1 MNKYFKIISN
11 VIFII
16 IVVILLGYFTLR
28 LMNKVEIYNVSTGSM
43 ESKIHAGDYILIL
56 KKSNYKVGEV
66 VTYSKN
72 NYFIT
77 HRIVKINDEKI
88 ITKGD
93 ANNIEDEEIDR
104 SEIIGKVVISGGILN
119 FIINYKYALVSF
131 FLTLYFISWYINKDK
146 NKE

>member
-131 FLTLYFISWYINKDK
+131 FLTLYLISCYINKEK

>member
-119 FIINYKYALVSF
+119 FIINYKYLLVSF
-131 FLTLYFISWYINKDK
+131 FLTLYLISCYINKEK